1 MCKLRCFKIFLTGK
15 SLSAYLQLIT
25 LILNSFQ
32 SKQRLLF
39 FFFLFFAKLRSFW
52 LFVNRETF
60 FSFAANLANYS
71 CILLKTTFLLSSCF
85 LFFFQLHSSTNLS
98 LFVFILILIFFIL
111 FFVLKLHRALNIF
124 ALASSLIKLL

>member
-39 FFFLFFAKLRSFW
+39 FFSFFSLNYALFGFLWTGKHSLVLQLIWLIIAASYSKQRFCFPSAFFLFLASFLHKLV
-52 LFVNRETF
+52 FVCFHFNFNF
-60 FSFAANLANYS
+60 FY
-71 CILLKTTFLLSSCF
+71 
-85 LFFFQLHSSTNLS
+85 
-98 LFVFILILIFFIL
+98 FVFRF
-111 FFVLKLHRALNIF
+111 K
-124 ALASSLIKLL
+124 ASSRIKHFRACFQFN

>member
-39 FFFLFFAKLRSFW
+39 FFSFFSLNYALFGFLWTGKHSLVLQLIWLIIAASYSKQRFCFLPAFFLFLASFLHKLV
-52 LFVNRETF
+52 FV
-60 FSFAANLANYS
+60 
-71 CILLKTTFLLSSCF
+71 C
-85 LFFFQLHSSTNLS
+85 
-98 LFVFILILIFFIL
+98 FILILIFFIL